1 MGRHRKHPRKAH
13 SNNDGIRMGNRI
25 YPLELYKFDYY
36 EGFIYCTPRKRQHMD
51 TLKERRIH
59 VSAPT
64 IMELYIKIDRELEL
78 MEKERPAGVS
88 PLFNVELPMPQCR
101 GGFDGDKEWWVG
113 LRVIPVAVGSD
124 IRLKKNITKVGR
136 SKEGHNV
143 YTFEYIDK
151 EKFGHGLYKGVM
163 AQELESHSVRQD
175 SDGYYRVNYDTID
188 VNFER
193 IM

>member
-1 MGRHRKHPRKAH
+1 
-13 SNNDGIRMGNRI
+13 
-25 YPLELYKFDYY
+25 
-36 EGFIYCTPRKRQHMD
+36 
-51 TLKERRIH
+51 
-59 VSAPT
+59 
-64 IMELYIKIDRELEL
+64 MELYMRIDRELEL
-78 MEKERPAGVS
+78 VVEEYTAAS
-88 PLFNVELPMPQCR
+88 WFFDVELPMPKCR
-101 GGFDGDKEWWVG
+101 GSRFDGNKTWYVD
-113 LRVIPVAVGSD
+113 LRVIGVAAGSD

-163 AQELESHSVRQD
+163 AQELESHSVRID

>member
-1 MGRHRKHPRKAH
+1 MDDNFYYGEK
-13 SNNDGIRMGNRI
+13 M
-25 YPLELYKFDYY
+25 EL
-36 EGFIYCTPRKRQHMD
+36 R
-51 TLKERRIH
+51 LK
-59 VSAPT
+59 APT
-64 IMELYIKIDRELEL
+64 IVELYIKIDRELER
-78 MEKERPAGVS
+78 MEAQYAGKGG
-88 PLFNVELPMPQCR
+88 FFEVELPMPECR
-101 GGFDGDKEWWVG
+101 GGAFKKEWHVS
-113 LRVIPVAVGSD
+113 LRVNWAPVGSD

-163 AQELESHSVRQD
+163 AQELESHSVRID